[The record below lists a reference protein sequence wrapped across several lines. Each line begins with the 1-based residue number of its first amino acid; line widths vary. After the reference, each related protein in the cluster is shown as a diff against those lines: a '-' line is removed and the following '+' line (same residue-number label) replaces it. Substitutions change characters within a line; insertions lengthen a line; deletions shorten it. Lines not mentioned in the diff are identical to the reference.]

1 MKKYDKKSIKMVI
14 DYIDYMKQQEGKRDS
29 RDPLKEENI
38 EFLNNKRQIKEL
50 ELAVAELQDKV
61 EKL

>member
-29 RDPLKEENI
+29 LDPLREENI

-50 ELAVAELQDKV
+50 ELAVAELQEKV